1 MAYSPSNV
9 SQLNYGAA
17 TSTGQRP
24 SSFMGGGRS
33 YGTSRV
39 PDPRKKYKF
48 AGPGYGPLTGA
59 VRAPGAPE
67 VDGLPM
73 DLMQM
78 PMFTGDPVGDQ
89 AAQANFLANAANM
102 ARFTEGLRMHGDQM
116 AEVGDAYKGYISEAE
131 ARKQDF
137 LGEQEAKY
145 LATGMTPFTSRGGNM
160 KAMWETEAERPVQQL
175 RDMALQEKMKARQS
189 YINYISSASNAAPN
203 IANLSAA
210 AGRAGAGGG
219 YNFPRGNWSKG
230 KMKRYLRKLFGKK
243 YKFG

>member
-1 MAYSPSNV
+1 M
-9 SQLNYGAA
+9 
-17 TSTGQRP
+17 
-24 SSFMGGGRS
+24 
-33 YGTSRV
+33 
-39 PDPRKKYKF
+39 
-48 AGPGYGPLTGA
+48 TGA

-160 KAMWETEAERPVQQL
+160 KAM
-175 RDMALQEKMKARQS
+175 
-189 YINYISSASNAAPN
+189 
-203 IANLSAA
+203 
-210 AGRAGAGGG
+210 
-219 YNFPRGNWSKG
+219 
-230 KMKRYLRKLFGKK
+230 
-243 YKFG
+243 